1 MSLFPSPVRCAFF
14 LPLGRVLY
22 FSLRVSFI
30 VVFYFNLPLLSVLI
44 MESLG
49 LFLVPVFFSM
59 REMELDFIERLQNI
73 TLTKEEEE
81 VIQVGATQRDRIL
94 EECSLMVCLD

>member
-1 MSLFPSPVRCAFF
+1 M
-14 LPLGRVLY
+14 
-22 FSLRVSFI
+22 SFI
-30 VVFYFNLPLLSVLI
+30 VVFYFNLPLLFVLI

-59 REMELDFIERLQNI
+59 REMESDFIERLQNI

>member
-1 MSLFPSPVRCAFF
+1 
-14 LPLGRVLY
+14 
-22 FSLRVSFI
+22 
-30 VVFYFNLPLLSVLI
+30 

-59 REMELDFIERLQNI
+59 REMESDFIERLQNI
-73 TLTKEEEE
+73 TLTKEEEEE